1 MIDTTGKIAM
11 HNGGGIRWVAPSEVA
26 SWEQAGYVR
35 APDQADAPVAAILR
49 PPKTGSK
56 TTQETE

>member
-11 HNGGGIRWVAPSEVA
+11 QNGGGIRWVAPSEVA

-56 TTQETE
+56 TQQETE

>member
-1 MIDTTGKIAM
+1 MQ
-11 HNGGGIRWVAPSEVA
+11 NGGGIRWVAPSEVA

-56 TTQETE
+56 TQQETE